1 VRMEHANEFQAAL
14 FLLIGIVI
22 VGAIL
27 MARRGRAFH
36 VRRIPGLSAIDEAVG
51 RATEMGRPILFTM
64 GLSVLDI
71 VSMQALAILSH
82 IARLAARFGTR
93 LIVPVAD
100 VPLYTLTEEICREAF
115 TAEGKAD
122 AFNPQDIMFLSD
134 QQFAYGAAVV
144 GIMHRERVATCFYFG
159 YFYAESLLLAE
170 SGAIAGAVQVAG
182 TPATTQIPFFI
193 VAADYVIIGDEY
205 YAGSAY
211 LSREPTLLGS
221 LFGQDIGKGIVLALI
236 VAGSVI
242 AVLHQLFPHLV
253 RSNILAK
260 WLGAG

>member
-1 VRMEHANEFQAAL
+1 MRIEHASISHTFL
-14 FLLIGIVI
+14 FLAVSAVI
-22 VGAIL
+22 VGAIV
-27 MARRGRAFH
+27 MARRGRAFY
-36 VRRIPGLSAIDEAVG
+36 VRRIPGLAAIDEAVG
-51 RATEMGRPILFTM
+51 RATEMGRPIIFTM

-100 VPLYTLTEEICREAF
+100 VPLYTLTEEICREAY

-122 AFNPQDIMFLSD
+122 AFNPQDIQFLSD
-134 QQFAYGAAVV
+134 QQFAYAAGVV

-170 SGAIAGAVQVAG
+170 SGSIAGAIQVAG

-193 VAADYVIIGDEY
+193 VATDYVIIGDEY

-221 LFGQDIGKGIVLALI
+221 LVGQDIGKGILLAI
-236 VAGSVI
+236 VVAGAII
-242 AVLHQLFPHLV
+242 AALQQLFPHWLHY
-253 RSNILAK
+253 NLLAK
-260 WLGAG
+260 LLGG